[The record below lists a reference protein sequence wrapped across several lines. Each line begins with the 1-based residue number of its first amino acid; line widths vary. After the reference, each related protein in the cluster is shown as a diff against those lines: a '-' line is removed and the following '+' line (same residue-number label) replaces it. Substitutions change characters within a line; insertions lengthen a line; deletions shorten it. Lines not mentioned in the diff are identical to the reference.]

1 MFRSA
6 PIAVALTAL
15 VSWFSIQLRA
25 PEWSGH
31 VPEALETEIVVAIQ
45 LEKTRFLQ
53 NERIFL
59 WTVTQRAEGE
69 RRPICG
75 PQLDDGR
82 VIYTRPD
89 GTIRIDRMSAPIDG
103 AGVRNPFDLG
113 FRGGWTLSDE
123 APQIGRWSVVYEMG
137 NARSAPAEFTIE
149 APAAFKG
156 LEAYFEFSTPR
167 VYSPAATATL
177 AVRNGS
183 REVLR
188 FVEPGQNYSIVWG
201 HLHGGKHNGSLSIP
215 ECAGGSYEPQTR
227 PGRCAVSRLGV
238 DSYVSACNHRTRRY
252 LAAPDSSLALACSR
266 LWARRR
272 RAEPVDR
279 TAARHR
285 RTRWRVAR
293 VVSGAMDRDWDDEGA
308 DAVARRPK
316 MATWRQSFQ
325 TPRG

>member
-31 VPEALETEIVVAIQ
+31 VPDPLETEIVVAIQ

-59 WTVTQRAEGE
+59 WTSTQRAEGE
-69 RRPICG
+69 RRPISG

-89 GTIRIDRMSAPIDG
+89 GSIRTDRMSAPIDG

-113 FRGGWTLSDE
+113 FRGGWTLREE

-137 NARSAPAEFTIE
+137 NVRSAPAEFTIE
-149 APAAFKG
+149 APAAFKDI
-156 LEAYFEFSTPR
+156 EAYFEFSTPR
-167 VYSPAATATL
+167 VYSLNAKAIL

-201 HLHGGKHNGSLSIP
+201 QLQGGKHNGSLSVP
-215 ECAGGSYEPQTR
+215 ENVLAAAT
-227 PGRCAVSRLGV
+227 
-238 DSYVSACNHRTRRY
+238 NHRQVPVG
-252 LAAPDSSLALACSR
+252 APSL
-266 LWARRR
+266 
-272 RAEPVDR
+272 
-279 TAARHR
+279 
-285 RTRWRVAR
+285 
-293 VVSGAMDRDWDDEGA
+293 DWESIRSFPHVTIAPG
-308 DAVARRPK
+308 
-316 MATWRQSFQ
+316 ATWRLQIPLSPWLARDYGRDADALSFSTELQ
-325 TPRG
+325 ILFGAPDGEWRGFSPMRVIARGTTTVRRP

>member
-69 RRPICG
+69 RRPISG

-215 ECAGGSYEPQTR
+215 E
-227 PGRCAVSRLGV
+227 
-238 DSYVSACNHRTRRY
+238 YV
-252 LAAPDSSLALACSR
+252 LAAATSHKHVPVGVPSLDWESI
-266 LWARRR
+266 
-272 RAEPVDR
+272 R
-279 TAARHR
+279 TFPHVTIAP
-285 RTRWRVAR
+285 
-293 VVSGAMDRDWDDEGA
+293 G
-308 DAVARRPK
+308 
-316 MATWRQSFQ
+316 ATWRLQIPLSPWLARDYGRDADALSLSTELQLVIGEPDGEWREFSPVRWIATGTTKVR
-325 TPRG
+325 TP